1 MSLDSLVTSIGSI
14 FVDKPK
20 QHSEVYTILLIHID
34 EGLHTIIPHL
44 SFVKKEDAE
53 EYILNN
59 LNHNLESEKIKVML
73 ITTYL
78 VQ

>member
-1 MSLDSLVTSIGSI
+1 MSLDSIVTSLGSL

-20 QHSEVYTILLIHID
+20 HSEVYTILLLHI
-34 EGLHTIIPHL
+34 ELGIHTIIPHL
-44 SFVKKEDAE
+44 SFAKKEDAE
-53 EYILNN
+53 EYILN
-59 LNHNLESEKIKVML
+59 HTLESDKIKVTL

>member
-1 MSLDSLVTSIGSI
+1 MSLDNLVTGIGSL

-20 QHSEVYTILLIHID
+20 HSEVYTILLINID
-34 EGLHTIIPHL
+34 LGMHTIIPHL

-53 EYILNN
+53 EYILN
-59 LNHNLESEKIKVML
+59 HTLESDKIKVTL
-73 ITTYL
+73 ISTYL